1 MVFED
6 MVLND
11 KDKKKI
17 VVLYFYILEYI
28 DKVLFI
34 KVVGFQGIVFIVFFV
49 FKVGEDIDLEVIQL
63 ESGEEVEIRYM

>member
-6 MVLND
+6 TVLND